1 MRESA
6 DFSISIRTLKENFPK
21 SSQVGI
27 GEDFCLFDV
36 KYTPET
42 QVELNTPRRLE
53 GNVML
58 FCVKG
63 SARMSINLNK
73 LDIKEGSLVIFTS
86 QDIVNV
92 EGICCGGLD
101 ELHFVMIAM
110 SQNFVS
116 GLKIDFRKILSEGLT
131 LIETPLINLD
141 SHLQEVFAD
150 YLRLIGKIAG
160 SELEMNKDAVR
171 SLVSSMASIAAG
183 QWLAGVDK
191 IKSRSIVTSNLRN
204 DHKRLVFQQ
213 FMKLVHENYSR
224 ERQVIY
230 YADKLCIS
238 PKYLSRLCKEIS
250 GKSAPEWIDAY
261 IMLEAKNLLKYSAMP
276 IKEIVYRL
284 NFSNQTVF
292 YKFFKAQTGMT
303 PTEYRNS

>member
-1 MRESA
+1 
-6 DFSISIRTLKENFPK
+6 
-21 SSQVGI
+21 
-27 GEDFCLFDV
+27 
-36 KYTPET
+36 
-42 QVELNTPRRLE
+42 
-53 GNVML
+53 
-58 FCVKG
+58 
-63 SARMSINLNK
+63 MSINLNK

-141 SHLQEVFAD
+141 SHLQEVYAD

-191 IKSRSIVTSNLRN
+191 IKSRSIVTSNLRS

-213 FMKLVHENYSR
+213 F
-224 ERQVIY
+224 
-230 YADKLCIS
+230 
-238 PKYLSRLCKEIS
+238 LS
-250 GKSAPEWIDAY
+250 
-261 IMLEAKNLLKYSAMP
+261 
-276 IKEIVYRL
+276 
-284 NFSNQTVF
+284 T
-292 YKFFKAQTGMT
+292 
-303 PTEYRNS
+303 